1 MAHAWRLY
9 LSDGD
14 LGALWRVLG
23 CGGPWH
29 SQTNEAWFTHAP
41 GLKVAMP
48 STPAEAAEM
57 IASAA
62 HGDDPTLI
70 LLPKYLFF
78 KKCKLTDPVP
88 LHIDQSRVRRSGKDM
103 SLLAWGNTVD
113 LALEAAEDAQNAG
126 IDVEVIDI
134 RFLAPFDPSVALASV
149 AKTGRLLVVQ
159 EDNRTSSFG
168 QSLICEMVSKPEIW
182 QASKRRRSCWR
193 GRMCMLV
200 TIPRWN
206 KPCCRRGPILLPAFT
221 NS

>member
-1 MAHAWRLY
+1 MATR
-9 LSDGD
+9 
-14 LGALWRVLG
+14 GAYTCPMVILAPSGGYLG

-149 AKTGRLLVVQ
+149 AKQAGCWWFRRITAR
-159 EDNRTSSFG
+159 R
-168 QSLICEMVSKPEIW
+168 VSGSP
-182 QASKRRRSCWR
+182 
-193 GRMCMLV
+193 
-200 TIPRWN
+200 
-206 KPCCRRGPILLPAFT
+206 
-221 NS
+221 